1 MRLSLSKDPNKKID
15 SLLSYRKRLE
25 MYLSSEKASAFFSLQ
40 YCLLI
45 VETHHVS

>member
-25 MYLSSEKASAFFSLQ
+25 MYLSSEILFTPILPV
-40 YCLLI
+40 I